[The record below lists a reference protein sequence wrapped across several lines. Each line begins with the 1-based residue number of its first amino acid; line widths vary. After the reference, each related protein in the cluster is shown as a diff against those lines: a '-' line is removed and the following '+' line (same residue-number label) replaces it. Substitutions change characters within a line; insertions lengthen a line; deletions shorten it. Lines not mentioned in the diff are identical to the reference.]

1 MALNQSLLPLNF
13 LHKISVAQ
21 FISMKK
27 TSDIISYGHSFFS
40 EYRINRSSIF
50 MRIDENQTS
59 PAFVKT
65 IIYFTTP
72 VELWVPCQS
81 YLFQQVSLI
90 HDPQGVYACQNERM
104 VEITKSTFLSKSFN
118 ELPTAFRVL
127 DRVEPLIPHAI

>member
-1 MALNQSLLPLNF
+1 MVIL
-13 LHKISVAQ
+13 
-21 FISMKK
+21 
-27 TSDIISYGHSFFS
+27 FFNKAV
-40 EYRINRSSIF
+40 YRINRSSIF

-65 IIYFTTP
+65 IIYFTTH

-90 HDPQGVYACQNERM
+90 LDPQGVCACQNGRM
-104 VEITKSTFLSKSFN
+104 FEITKSTFLSKSFN